1 VDFLHLPHYRS
12 PNWKELLRY
21 VWTRVKSFLRKAGT
35 IIAGMAVLLWVLLTF
50 PMNHADHP
58 ELMHRIEAA
67 RASNSPELKTFEA
80 EHSSLHLKHSIGG
93 RVGQALAPI
102 FRPLGYDWRLT
113 VGILASLAAR
123 EVFVSTIGTVFALE
137 QDSVEHDSSSLA
149 RALRDAKNPDGTQ
162 AYSLATCLS
171 LLVFFA
177 FSLQCISTIGVAR
190 RETNSWK
197 IPALM
202 FAYMFVLAYT
212 AAFTVFH
219 VASLL
224 LSA

>member
-1 VDFLHLPHYRS
+1 
-12 PNWKELLRY
+12 
-21 VWTRVKSFLRKAGT
+21 
-35 IIAGMAVLLWVLLTF
+35 
-50 PMNHADHP
+50 
-58 ELMHRIEAA
+58 
-67 RASNSPELKTFEA
+67 
-80 EHSSLHLKHSIGG
+80 
-93 RVGQALAPI
+93 
-102 FRPLGYDWRLT
+102 
-113 VGILASLAAR
+113 
-123 EVFVSTIGTVFALE
+123 VFALE
-137 QDSVEHDSSSLA
+137 QDSVERDSSSLA